1 MKPPVLALLLLFA
14 TSTTLPAQVL
24 VHYWNFND
32 ASSQAAQ
39 LTPSFSAVG
48 NAEMA
53 HIPGGSS
60 AIQMTSNTGQGF
72 DVENLNAR
80 NGDPAGT
87 HLRFNNPIGGGILFA
102 IPTTGYQQVV
112 VRYATRR
119 SGSGAGIQLIDYTT
133 DGINFTNYGSILP
146 VDGNPTLQTLDFSG
160 IPAVSD
166 NPTFAVRITFDVGSG
181 GSVGNN
187 RFDNLTVE
195 GNPLGADNI
204 PPQVAFN
211 PVNGAVNIPVSVR
224 PALTFNEDIRR
235 ISDAPIADGDIPS
248 LVALRLG
255 GIQGADVPFTGS
267 IDGRVITITPA
278 APLVNG
284 QTYYVAVLPNTI
296 EDLSDNAIT
305 DEPSAVFTV
314 VVPQTAFSPGDLLPV
329 AYRMNANGTPDE
341 VAFLTLVNI
350 LPGTRIQMTDAKFTD
365 NPQPQCPGGFTW
377 ISPMQ
382 ILPSG
387 TVITVQN
394 DAGTASAGT
403 VEGSTF
409 GLSSSGDQMIV
420 YTGTAADPSYVTA
433 LSSNDWVAG
442 ALTACGGSLSKR
454 PASLQDGISCISLS
468 TAPGQIGGNTVN
480 AYYAGQQT
488 GTDAELKA
496 AILNPDN
503 WIGVGSGTPAQVWPG
518 WAFPGPPQ
526 VVEAQV
532 TGVQTIELRFSGAL
546 DPVSATEKANYTGL
560 GILDSAVLLEP
571 SRVRL
576 HPAAPFN
583 AGQPYALVVRDIRDA
598 EGRMMIEPYTFS
610 FTYTTRVS
618 FANRFVS
625 VREDAGIA
633 TIRLNIDNPAP
644 GATVDLVIRA
654 GAFSTA
660 DLNDVAFNQTN
671 TLSLGGSTTLEVNIP
686 VVNDQLDEQ
695 DEYLVFAL
703 ENAVGTAIQGN
714 PFFTVYI
721 RDNDRQAPSPTKAL
735 ALEFAGRYTVP
746 NPGNAE
752 GLAEVVAYDPVTQRL
767 FTISTG
773 LEALDIIDF
782 KYPGNPIQIKQVP
795 LSAFGSGVT
804 SVAVQNG
811 LVVVTT
817 TGVPTEQ
824 DNGKAVF
831 FSTDGDLIN
840 HVEVGALPDMV
851 VFTPDGRYV
860 LTANEGQPNDAYT
873 IDPEGSISIIDI
885 SKGAANVTQ
894 TDVVEVDF
902 KAFNSQ
908 LDDLKASGVRI
919 TFAGSTVAQ
928 DMEPEFITVSGDSKQ
943 AWVTLQEN
951 NAIAELD
958 LVTKTATRIWAM
970 GTKDYSRFGSGLDLS
985 DQSGNIHIANYPLK
999 GFFIPDA
1006 VAQYV
1011 VNGTTYLVTANEGDE
1026 KEYAGLNERTTVSA
1040 VTLDSVAFPNAQVLR
1055 ENHNMGRMRIS
1066 NLHGDTDGDG
1076 DYDELY
1082 CLGSRSFSIWNSQ
1095 TGALVYDSGDDFE
1108 RITASN
1114 PFTAPIFNA
1123 DNGGNGFKGRSRA
1136 KGPEPEGVALASIQ
1150 GKTYAFVTLERIGG
1164 VMVYDISD
1172 PAAPVF
1178 VDYANTRDNTAFGGD
1193 NGPEGVLYISRADSP
1208 DGEAYVVSANE
1219 VSGTLAIFRLDGVPL
1234 NTADAAAHAP
1244 QVLVYPNP
1252 TTGRFHID
1260 VSNLEGQVLAEVFD
1274 LAGKR
1279 IWVTEGAPSGDGI
1292 RLDVNL
1298 SGQPSGNYLL
1308 RVTTGSRT
1316 HTSRVQIH

>member
-211 PVNGAVNIPVSVR
+211 PVNGAVNIPALVR
-224 PALTFNEDIRR
+224 PELTFNEDIRL
-235 ISDAPIADGDIPS
+235 ISDAPIVDGDIPN
-248 LVALRLG
+248 LVALRSG
-255 GIQGADVPFTGS
+255 GAQGADVAFSGS
-267 IDGRVITITPA
+267 IVGKVITITPA
-278 APLVNG
+278 SPLVNG
-284 QTYYVAVLPNTI
+284 QTYYIAVRPNTI
-296 EDLSDNAIT
+296 EDISDNAIT
-305 DEPSAVFTV
+305 DEPSAEFTV
-314 VVPQTAFSPGDLLPV
+314 IAPQTAFNPGDLLPV
-329 AYRMNANGTPDE
+329 AYRMNASGTPDE
-341 VAFLTLVNI
+341 VAFLTLVSI

-382 ILPSG
+382 IMPSG
-387 TVITVQN
+387 TVFTVQN
-394 DAGTASAGT
+394 DAGTASTGT
-403 VEGSTF
+403 LEGSTF

-433 LSSNDWVAG
+433 LSSNDWVTG
-442 ALTACGGSLSKR
+442 VLTACGGSLSKR

-468 TAPGQIGGNTVN
+468 TAPGQVGGNTVN

-496 AILNPDN
+496 SILNPAN
-503 WIGVGSGTPAQVWPG
+503 WIGAGSGTPAQVWPN
-518 WAFPGPPQ
+518 WNFPGPPQ

-532 TGVQTIELRFSGAL
+532 TGVQTIELRFNGAL
-546 DPVSATEKANYTGL
+546 DPVSATDKANYS
-560 GILDSAVLLEP
+560 GIGGLDSAVLIEP

-583 AGQPYALVVRDIRDA
+583 AGQPYALVVRDIQDA
-598 EGRMMIEPYTFS
+598 EGRMMIEPYTFT

-618 FANRFVS
+618 FASRFAS
-625 VREDAGIA
+625 VREDAG
-633 TIRLNIDNPAP
+633 TVKIRLNIDNPAP
-644 GATVDLVIRA
+644 GATVDLVIRT

-660 DLNDVAFNQTN
+660 DLNDVAFNQIN
-671 TLSLGGSTTLEVNIP
+671 TLSLGASTTLEVDVP
-686 VVNDQLDEQ
+686 VVDDLFGEQ
-695 DEYLVFAL
+695 DEYLVLAL
-703 ENAVGTAIQGN
+703 ENATGTTIQGN
-714 PFFTVYI
+714 PFFTIYI
-721 RDNDRQAPSPTKAL
+721 RDNDRQAPNPTKAL
-735 ALEFAGRYTVP
+735 ALEFAGRYNVP
-746 NPGNAE
+746 NPSNAN
-752 GLAEVVAYDPVTQRL
+752 GLAEVVAYDPITQRL

-782 KYPGNPIQIKQVP
+782 KYPSNPIQLKQIS

-804 SVAVQNG
+804 SVAVQDN

-840 HVEVGALPDMV
+840 QVEVGALPDMV

-885 SKGAANVTQ
+885 SKGAANITQ
-894 TDVVEVDF
+894 ADVVQVDF
-902 KAFNSQ
+902 KAFNNQ
-908 LDDLKASGVRI
+908 VDDLKAAGVRI

-928 DMEPEFITVSGDSKQ
+928 DMEPEFITISDDSKK

-958 LVTKTATRIWAM
+958 LVSKTVTRIWAM
-970 GTKDYSRFGSGLDLS
+970 GTKDYSLIGSGLDLS

-999 GFFIPDA
+999 GFYIPDA
-1006 VAQYV
+1006 VANYT
-1011 VNGTTYLVTANEGDE
+1011 VNGVTYLVTANEGDE

-1040 VTLDSVAFPNAQVLR
+1040 VTLDPVAFPNAQVLR
-1055 ENHNMGRMRIS
+1055 ENHHMGRMRIS

-1095 TGALVYDSGDDFE
+1095 TGALVFDSGDDFE

-1123 DNGGNGFKGRSRA
+1123 DNGGNGFKSRSRA

-1150 GKTYAFVTLERIGG
+1150 GNTYAFITLERIGG
-1164 VMVYDISD
+1164 VIAYDISD

-1178 VDYANTRDNTAFGGD
+1178 VDYSNTRDNTAFGGD
-1193 NGPEGVLYISRADSP
+1193 NGPEGVLYISRSDSP
-1208 DGEAYVVSANE
+1208 DGEAYVITANE

-1234 NTADAAAHAP
+1234 NTAGAAAQVP
-1244 QVLVYPNP
+1244 QVSVYPNP

-1260 VSNLEGQVLAEVFD
+1260 VSNLEGRVLTEVFD
-1274 LAGKR
+1274 LTGKR
-1279 IWVTEGAPSGDGI
+1279 VWATEGVQTGTSTRMDVHLTGQQSGI
-1292 RLDVNL
+1292 YLVRVT
-1298 SGQPSGNYLL
+1298 SGNY
-1308 RVTTGSRT
+1308 T
-1316 HTSRVQIH
+1316 HTARVQIY